1 MKSATLDEVIH
12 SLKEEKENEVGC
24 RFPCRVILLHS
35 RESYISCVN
44 ALKQICD
51 KTISAD
57 ELFSGADV
65 MPGYD
70 TLLSKVDSDK
80 WMLLPGVSEYL
91 RLFSAS
97 ERRSGRFAKLWR
109 KAIDASTKGRI
120 LIPLWNCDTLWF
132 DKALEFALDERQ
144 DDYVWSISDDEP
156 SIPEKLYIKI
166 LSSDFE
172 AYINQLNEK
181 YSMIIGLRDWY
192 SGMVENSKL
201 PNDYCLLT
209 KQARSVENSVGN
221 ITINV
226 TKDAFSFVSANLNGG
241 QSLKRDE
248 LSDAALNELFD
259 EALKNTSVN
268 QAILNRF
275 NMSQFDANLMISG
288 WDNMPDGKR
297 ELVRLW
303 YRLNPDNSYLCH
315 CFEVSELCD
324 VEKHIMLD
332 IFDLLNSHQEWI
344 KEYCE
349 LSNRLKLKKDDVF
362 FKKLD
367 GIPLYS
373 DRLLFLS
380 SNTREE
386 RIYLIRMVGQW
397 MRQNAEEVRD
407 SLKLKAIY
415 PALSWYLTGLPSDL
429 DSSWDKYMSDYKK
442 YKLTNTLPVSDDD
455 LLSSVS
461 TDTLPYRYAL
471 LKQNIKSDTVILW
484 IDAMGFEYLS
494 ILCKVLEEDK
504 NGRIAGASLA
514 QAALPSETAFN
525 EQWKQMNVP
534 SEKLDKLDKLAHK
547 GVIDEPDYYSC
558 IEEQISFFDKV
569 RVMVDKLLERYRY
582 VVITGDHGTSRLA
595 ARFFHLR
602 QGLTPPKDAVVM
614 SHGRYCLLKSDAAVA
629 YDSVKDVSD
638 AAGNRYWVISSYDH
652 FSIGGFAAGGDDDN
666 AIYGEVH
673 GGASPEEMVVP
684 VVVFEKI
691 GALPLTVKWK
701 NDKNQIKLKRGTA
714 KAELELS
721 RAVSSLQVKIGKY
734 DAVCSSTDG
743 LNWTVTID
751 GIKADTYNPAI
762 VADGKLLSIDKQLVI
777 KSALGGGEGDL

>member
-1 MKSATLDEVIH
+1 
-12 SLKEEKENEVGC
+12 
-24 RFPCRVILLHS
+24 
-35 RESYISCVN
+35 
-44 ALKQICD
+44 
-51 KTISAD
+51 
-57 ELFSGADV
+57 
-65 MPGYD
+65 
-70 TLLSKVDSDK
+70 
-80 WMLLPGVSEYL
+80 
-91 RLFSAS
+91 
-97 ERRSGRFAKLWR
+97 
-109 KAIDASTKGRI
+109 
-120 LIPLWNCDTLWF
+120 
-132 DKALEFALDERQ
+132 
-144 DDYVWSISDDEP
+144 
-156 SIPEKLYIKI
+156 
-166 LSSDFE
+166 
-172 AYINQLNEK
+172 
-181 YSMIIGLRDWY
+181 
-192 SGMVENSKL
+192 
-201 PNDYCLLT
+201 
-209 KQARSVENSVGN
+209 
-221 ITINV
+221 
-226 TKDAFSFVSANLNGG
+226 
-241 QSLKRDE
+241 
-248 LSDAALNELFD
+248 
-259 EALKNTSVN
+259 
-268 QAILNRF
+268 
-275 NMSQFDANLMISG
+275 
-288 WDNMPDGKR
+288 
-297 ELVRLW
+297 
-303 YRLNPDNSYLCH
+303 
-315 CFEVSELCD
+315 
-324 VEKHIMLD
+324 
-332 IFDLLNSHQEWI
+332 
-344 KEYCE
+344 
-349 LSNRLKLKKDDVF
+349 
-362 FKKLD
+362 
-367 GIPLYS
+367 
-373 DRLLFLS
+373 
-380 SNTREE
+380 
-386 RIYLIRMVGQW
+386 
-397 MRQNAEEVRD
+397 
-407 SLKLKAIY
+407 
-415 PALSWYLTGLPSDL
+415 
-429 DSSWDKYMSDYKK
+429 MSDYKK

-494 ILCKVLEEDK
+494 ILYKVLEEVK

-514 QAALPSETAFN
+514 QATLPSETAFN

-558 IEEQISFFDKV
+558 IEEQISCFDKV
-569 RVMVDKLLERYRY
+569 REMVDKLLERYRY